1 LTGHPLNKK
10 TKLFQAYK
18 TKNAVGMLHALFFR
32 IKGDLR
38 MRKSSKGFTLVELMI
53 VAAIIG
59 IMALVAAP
67 NLVNGL
73 PTYRIK
79 SAVRDCTS
87 QLRSARSR
95 AIKEKSNVTVS
106 FDADKHIM
114 TIDGRKFPLNKSF
127 TQKYGSGVAFGIGE
141 ATKGV
146 DGETLPNDGVGF
158 SENDFT
164 FTSRGLADFGAGDM
178 NGAAYFTNNRGDAY
192 AVTVNAAGA
201 VAIRRWR
208 GSAWG
213 R

>member
-1 LTGHPLNKK
+1 
-10 TKLFQAYK
+10 
-18 TKNAVGMLHALFFR
+18 
-32 IKGDLR
+32 
-38 MRKSSKGFTLVELMI
+38 MRKNSKGFTLIELMI
-53 VAAIIG
+53 VVAIIG
-59 IMALVAAP
+59 IMALVTAP

-87 QLRSARSR
+87 SLRGARST
-95 AIKEKSNVTVS
+95 AIKDKRDVAVS
-106 FDADKHIM
+106 FNTDKNFFI
-114 TIDGRKFPLNKSF
+114 IDGRKLPVDGSLERR
-127 TQKYGSGVAFGIGE
+127 YGSGVAFGSGSATTGVNGE
-141 ATKGV
+141 SIPSDAISF
-146 DGETLPNDGVGF
+146 NDN
-158 SENDFT
+158 SIT
-164 FTSRGLADFGAGDM
+164 FTSRGLADFGAGNM